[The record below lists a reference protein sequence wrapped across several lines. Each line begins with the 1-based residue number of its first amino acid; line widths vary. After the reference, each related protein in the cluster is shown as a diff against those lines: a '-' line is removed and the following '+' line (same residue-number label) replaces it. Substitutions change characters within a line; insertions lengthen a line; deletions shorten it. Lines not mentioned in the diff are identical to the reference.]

1 MTETLLKTPDGNE
14 FVVIEKKRYEALR
27 EAEEDLA
34 DVLTHRA
41 FRARLAAGEEELLPA
56 EMVDRILGG
65 ESPLR
70 VWRERRGLTAAA
82 LAGAAGIS
90 QTQLSKIE
98 RGATPGSIA
107 TFKALAAAL
116 DLTVDDLI

>member
-70 VWRERRGLTAAA
+70 VWRERRGLTAAMTSRMMKIFHPTSA
-82 LAGAAGIS
+82 L
-90 QTQLSKIE
+90 
-98 RGATPGSIA
+98 
-107 TFKALAAAL
+107 
-116 DLTVDDLI
+116 LIRANHLMPK